1 MNYTLH
7 QLTLFLKIVEKK
19 SITKAA
25 TELFLTQPAVSI
37 QLKNFQDQFDIPL
50 TEVIG
55 RQLYVTDFGLEIAQ
69 IAERIVNEVQT
80 INYKTQAY
88 KGILSGKLKIAI
100 VSTGKYIMPY
110 FLTDF
115 VEKYPQIDLN
125 IDVTNRKSVLESLKN
140 NEVDFALV
148 SVLPTDFLVNSESI
162 LENKLFLMGNVNPNN
177 EFTVAKKSLTDFSL
191 LFREEGSGTR
201 LIMENYYLKNNI
213 KPNIKMQLTSNE
225 AIKQAV
231 IAGLGFSILPLIGCK
246 NELKNNELQIISVK
260 GFPIQTEWNLIWLPN
275 KMLSPV
281 AQKYIDFIKTEKRY
295 IQKTNFDWIL
305 KY

>member
-25 TELFLTQPAVSI
+25 EELFLTQPAVSI

-55 RQLYVTDFGLEIAQ
+55 RQLYITDFGVEIAQ

-80 INYKTQAY
+80 INYKTQAF
-88 KGILSGKLKIAI
+88 KGIFSGKLKIAI

-162 LENKLFLMGNVNPNN
+162 IENKLFLMGNSFAND
-177 EFTVAKKSLTDFSL
+177 EFRSIKKSLTDFPL

-201 LIMENYYLKNNI
+201 LIMENYYLKNSI
-213 KPNIKMQLTSNE
+213 KPKIKMQMTSNE

-246 NELKNNELQIISVK
+246 NELKNNELQIIPVH
-260 GFPIQTEWNLIWLPN
+260 GFPIQSEWNLIWLPN
-275 KMLSPV
+275 KILSPV
-281 AQKYIDFIKTEKRY
+281 AQKYIDFIKTEKQT

>member
-246 NELKNNELQIISVK
+246 NELKNNELQIIPVK

>member
-25 TELFLTQPAVSI
+25 EELFLTQPAVSI

-50 TEVIG
+50 TEVVG

-69 IAERIVNEVQT
+69 IAQRIINEVQT

-115 VEKYPQIDLN
+115 IEKFPEIDLN

-148 SVLPTDFLVNSESI
+148 SVLPTDFLVNAESI
-162 LENKLFLMGNVNPNN
+162 LENKLFLMGNINPKN
-177 EFTVAKKSLTDFSL
+177 ECNASKKSLNEFSL

-213 KPNIKMQLTSNE
+213 KPNIKMQMTSNE

-246 NELKNNELQIISVK
+246 NELKNKELQIIPVK
-260 GFPIQTEWNLIWLPN
+260 GFPIQTEWNLIWLFN
-275 KMLSPV
+275 KTLSPV
-281 AQKYIDFIKTEKRY
+281 AQKYINFLKFEKQN